1 MLKLQ
6 KPSLANGKRDGII
19 YGESGVGKTVISV
32 TAPGPIIRLEF
43 PVGEG
48 RQPDLP
54 ISHLGIDKFVI
65 ESYSDLMTV
74 WGALAGKVPN
84 VDQGDPE
91 IAGTVG
97 FDKDVITELM
107 KQIRAVNPV
116 TIVIDSLGAALEGIL
131 LQHSR
136 DFRGNK
142 GVKNWGDLSEMAP
155 WVLDRFL
162 ALPYNIVMTCLR
174 ERVVD
179 EGTGRVMYQP
189 ALPGR
194 AQSKTVF
201 PRLDYILHLFV
212 SKDKER
218 MLRLQTGD
226 DHICK
231 LRIPPTIEL
240 PDIITANL
248 TDVFN
253 LVTKAQECIHND

>member
-1 MLKLQ
+1 MKLQ
-6 KPSLANGKRDGII
+6 TEPIPSLKRDGII

-43 PVGEG
+43 PIGEG
-48 RQPDLP
+48 RGADLA
-54 ISHLGIDKFVI
+54 ISDQRIPKFVI
-65 ESYSDLMTV
+65 ESYADLMKA
-74 WGALAGKVPN
+74 WGALASKRPTF
-84 VDQGDPE
+84 DQGDPE
-91 IAGTVG
+91 IAPIDL
-97 FDKDVITELM
+97 DKDEITELV
-107 KQIRAVNPV
+107 KQVAVIKPATV
-116 TIVIDSLGAALEGIL
+116 VIDSLGAAFEGIL

-136 DFRGNK
+136 DLRGNK

-174 ERVVD
+174 ERIVD

-189 ALPGR
+189 ALPGK
-194 AQSKTVF
+194 AQTKTVF

-212 SKDKER
+212 GKEGQR

-240 PDIITANL
+240 PQTIPANL
-248 TDVFN
+248 TAVFN
-253 LVTKAQECIHND
+253 LVKQAQEATSHE